1 MRLDNAQYNSI
12 IRQYEEQQS
21 YNRQALNARVNEVYD
36 RIPAI
41 RELNEQ
47 LASESIRLTKLSL
60 LNKDVPSPDIEGLT
74 RSITAQKEAL
84 LSSYGYPSDYL
95 ELQYK
100 CPDCK
105 DTGYLSD
112 NEKCHCLKQKIVE
125 LLYSTSNLHSTLNRE
140 NFSTF
145 SYAYYNDQYTDPVLN
160 KTPLEN
166 IKRVVIEAKEFI
178 NDFAKPYNRRN
189 LLIYGNPG
197 VGKTFLAN
205 CIAKE
210 LLDKFHNVL
219 YLTALHLFDILERY
233 KFSND
238 KFTLSSD
245 YDMIL
250 DCDLLIIDDLG
261 TELSTT
267 FTNSQLYMCI
277 NERHLRGKSTV
288 ISTNLSFEALQS
300 TYSERIFSRI
310 IENYTLLKII
320 GDDIRAGN

>member
-21 YNRQALNARVNEVYD
+21 YNRQALNERVDEVYD

-105 DTGYLSD
+105 DTGYTDD
-112 NEKCHCLKQKIVE
+112 NEKCHCFKQKIVE

-166 IKRVVIEAKEFI
+166 IKRVVSEAKEFI
-178 NDFAKPYNRRN
+178 DNFSYPYNCRN
-189 LLIYGNPG
+189 LLIYGNTG
-197 VGKTFLAN
+197 VGKTFLIN

-210 LLDKFHNVL
+210 LIDRFYNVL
-219 YLTALHLFDILERY
+219 YLTAIHLFDILERY

-238 KFTLSSD
+238 KFTLSQD

-288 ISTNLSFEALQS
+288 ISTNLSFEALKS
-300 TYSERIFSRI
+300 AYSERIFSRI
-310 IENYTLLKII
+310 VENYTLMKII
-320 GDDIRAGN
+320 GDDIRIGK